1 MRKGLVSTSPFPF
14 SDSLSSML
22 NLLLLLL
29 VLGPPADGCES
40 APEGLTQAVTAYW
53 HALEKHDK
61 VTAMQFVYSEDLN
74 SFLNRQDADLRN
86 TQCVGI
92 NLVNDET
99 AKVLVSFDR
108 AVLQTY
114 LRTEATDTW
123 VKTEQG
129 WKVRVEKPASVTD
142 RIFHAIETMPRP
154 PLPARLDVLPKRL
167 AFYAISPQQTAP
179 LQIRN
184 GLDLPAEVVSLDYD
198 ASMLTIVKSVTTVP
212 SHSTGRIAFRY
223 SGPKLTEE
231 NVEGRI
237 TLKIRQGDAT
247 QVFEI
252 PVFYNYMND
261 LERWFTRQKKVNPT
275 RPPK

>member
-29 VLGPPADGCES
+29 VLGPPANGCES

-114 LRTEATDTW
+114 LKTEATDTW

-142 RIFHAIETMPRP
+142 RIYHAIETMPRP

-184 GLDLPAEVVSLDYD
+184 GLDLPAEVVSHGENCVPLFGAKAHRRECTRKNHSEDPPGRRD
-198 ASMLTIVKSVTTVP
+198 AGLRDSRLLQLHERSRALVHTTKESEP
-212 SHSTGRIAFRY
+212 DAPAEI
-223 SGPKLTEE
+223 
-231 NVEGRI
+231 EG
-237 TLKIRQGDAT
+237 
-247 QVFEI
+247 
-252 PVFYNYMND
+252 
-261 LERWFTRQKKVNPT
+261 
-275 RPPK
+275 